1 MPYSLADFEYFLPD
15 ERIALYPIEPKDHAK
30 LLVYKNGIVKDT
42 FFYNIADEIPENSI
56 LIANNTKVIPARLWF
71 QKPESDTVIE
81 ILCLNPVQKD
91 IQQAMADTAE
101 STWECMIG
109 NKKRWKSQ
117 ILTKQYGNVQL
128 SAVCHQK
135 ISENTF
141 EVCFT
146 WQPEQMSFSE
156 VLDKM
161 GKLPLP
167 PYLHRDTEE
176 QDKIHYQTF
185 FAQQQGAVAA
195 PTAGLHFTEYVLQSL
210 KDKNIHLQM
219 LTLHVGAG
227 TFLPVKTDN
236 PLEHNMHYEKIC
248 VSANTLCSLYENTG
262 KNPIIATGTTTL
274 RALESV
280 YWFGVRLLE
289 KEPIIL
295 PYLIQKQDI
304 SLQYPVKYT
313 FKQSLETVLTW
324 LDVQNYEILEGYTNL
339 YILPDSPVQSIDAL
353 ITNFHQPKSTL
364 LMLISAIV
372 GQDWKRIYEHA
383 LSNNYRFLSYGDA
396 NLYWKE

>member
-1 MPYSLADFEYFLPD
+1 MPYSLVDFDYLLPN

-30 LLVYKNGIVKDT
+30 LLVYKSDTIKDT
-42 FFYNIADEIPENSI
+42 FFYNLADEIPENSI

-117 ILTKQYGNVQL
+117 MLTKQYGNVQL
-128 SAVCHQK
+128 SAACHQK

-141 EVCFT
+141 EVHFT
-146 WQPEQMSFSE
+146 WQPKTLTFSQ
-156 VLDKM
+156 VLENM
-161 GKLPLP
+161 GKIPLP
-167 PYLHRDTEE
+167 PYLQRDTEE
-176 QDKIHYQTF
+176 QDKLYYQTI

-195 PTAGLHFTEYVLQSL
+195 PTAGLHFTEHVLQSL
-210 KDKNIHLQM
+210 KNKNIDLQT

-236 PLEHNMHYEKIC
+236 PLEHKMHYEKIS
-248 VSANTLCSLYENTG
+248 VGKDILYSLYENTG
-262 KNPIIATGTTTL
+262 KNPIIAIGTTTL
-274 RALESV
+274 RTLETV
-280 YWFGVRLLE
+280 YWLGIQLLK
-289 KEPIIL
+289 KEPVTL

-304 SLQYPVKYT
+304 SRRYSVKYT
-313 FKQSLETVLTW
+313 FKQSLEAVLTW
-324 LDVQNYEILEGYTNL
+324 LKLHSYQYLEGYTNL

-364 LMLISAIV
+364 LMLISAVV
-372 GQDWKRIYEHA
+372 GQDWKKIYAHA
-383 LSNNYRFLSYGDA
+383 LKHNYRFLSYGDA